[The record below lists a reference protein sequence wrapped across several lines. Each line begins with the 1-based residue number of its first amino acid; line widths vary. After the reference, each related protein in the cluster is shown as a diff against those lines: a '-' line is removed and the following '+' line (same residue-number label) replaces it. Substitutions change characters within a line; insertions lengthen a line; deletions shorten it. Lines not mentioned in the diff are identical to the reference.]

1 MAKKFIIHL
10 GLHKTAT
17 TSLQEFLND
26 QSARM
31 IQKGVRYI
39 PLQRMRTDVTP
50 LFCTL
55 EKGKRTKLSKF
66 LEEIE
71 HETVLLSDE
80 NLIGTP
86 GELTTGG
93 LYPYARNRVELFCE
107 TQKNSRITLFLTL
120 REPHFFLTSMYS
132 EYLRHNEF
140 VPFAQYIAGFNVQEF
155 SYRKIFGWLLRLPSN
170 TKVRIIP
177 FENDHG
183 GGVHHI
189 AREIITEAC
198 GQDSGIDIAAFPMR
212 RSRSAYSAEELD
224 LAAEIARRSD
234 PKMSQFFLNAL
245 DARDRRFGQTKY
257 SPLSPGLA
265 EELKQHY
272 LADLQF
278 FSGLK
283 RH

>member
-1 MAKKFIIHL
+1 MAKKIIIHL

-17 TSLQEFLND
+17 TALQDFLHGHVG
-26 QSARM
+26 AM

-39 PLQRMRTDVTP
+39 PLPRMRTDVTP

-55 EKGKRTKLSKF
+55 EKGKRAKLTAL

-71 HETVLLSDE
+71 QETVLLSDE

-86 GELTTGG
+86 GELTKGG
-93 LYPYARNRVELFCE
+93 IYPFSRNRVETFCE
-107 TQKNSRITLFLTL
+107 AMKDSRITLFLTL

-140 VPFAQYIAGFNVQEF
+140 VPFAQYVAGFDVQGF
-155 SYRKIFGWLLRLPSN
+155 SYRKTFGWLFRLPTN

-177 FENDHG
+177 FEVGHG

-189 AREIITEAC
+189 AREIVAEAC
-198 GQDSGIDIAAFPMR
+198 GPDSGIDIGTFPVR
-212 RSRSAYSAEELD
+212 KSRSAYSTEELD

-234 PKMSQFFLNAL
+234 PKMCQFFLNAL
-245 DARDRRFGQTKY
+245 DARDRRFGQTKF
-257 SPLSPGLA
+257 SPLPAALT
-265 EELKQHY
+265 EELKQRY
-272 LADLQF
+272 LSDLQF
-278 FSGLK
+278 FSESN